1 MKSAVTI
8 VLVAWLAFASAVE
21 LVVYRHESRS
31 LFVELQDLRETKQ
44 DLNRE
49 WGQLLLEQAT
59 WGTHSRVEKV
69 ASEKL
74 EMFAPRT
81 QQVVELR

>member
-1 MKSAVTI
+1 MKSVITI
-8 VLVAWLAFASAVE
+8 VVAAGLAFASAVE
-21 LVVYRHESRS
+21 LVVYRHESRK

-44 DLNRE
+44 DLDRE

-59 WGTHSRVEKV
+59 WGTHIRVGKV

-74 EMFAPRT
+74 EMIAPRT
-81 QQVVELR
+81 RQVVELR

>member
-8 VLVAWLAFASAVE
+8 VLAAGLAFASAVE
-21 LVVYRHESRS
+21 LVVYRHESRK
-31 LFVELQDLRETKQ
+31 LFVELQDLRKTKQ
-44 DLNRE
+44 NLNRE

-59 WGTHSRVEKV
+59 WGTHIRVEKV

-74 EMFAPRT
+74 EMIAPRT
-81 QQVVELR
+81 QQIVELR